1 MNFQNITLKSK
12 EDGIDIDV
20 LYVLPEGEIKG
31 LFAISHGMAEH
42 KERYLP
48 FMDYL
53 AKQGYLV
60 FINDHRGHGKSIKTQ
75 DDLGY
80 FYDDKGNYIV
90 EDLFMINTYFKE
102 HYPSLPLYLFGHS
115 MGSLIVRKYLQKYD
129 DTLTKL
135 IVRGSPSKN
144 PLVKVACFVV
154 DVMSRF
160 KGDRYR
166 SPLINAL
173 AFGSYDK
180 KFEGDLPNRWLS
192 KNEENVLNYNKNE
205 KDGFI
210 FTLNGFKNLFLI
222 MAEVYDK
229 KMYHPQNPDL
239 PILFIAGK
247 DDPVIISLSKWHEA
261 IMFLKDAGYKNVEG
275 QLYNDMR
282 HEILN
287 ETAKEE
293 VYKDILYFIES

>member
-102 HYPSLPLYLFGHS
+102 RYPSLPLYLFGHS

-135 IVRGSPSKN
+135 IVCGSPSKN
-144 PLVKVACFVV
+144 PLVKVACFLV

>member
-1 MNFQNITLKSK
+1 
-12 EDGIDIDV
+12 
-20 LYVLPEGEIKG
+20 
-31 LFAISHGMAEH
+31 MAEH

-60 FINDHRGHGKSIKTQ
+60 FINDHRGHGKSIKAQ

-102 HYPSLPLYLFGHS
+102 RYPSLPLYLFGHS

-135 IVRGSPSKN
+135 IVCGSPSKN
-144 PLVKVACFVV
+144 PLVKVACFLV

-293 VYKDILYFIES
+293 VYKDILYFMLN

>member
-60 FINDHRGHGKSIKTQ
+60 FINDHRGHGKSIKAQ

-102 HYPSLPLYLFGHS
+102 RYPSLPLYLFGHS

-129 DTLTKL
+129 DTITKL
-135 IVRGSPSKN
+135 IVCGSPSKN
-144 PLVKVACFVV
+144 QLVKVACFLV

-180 KFEGDLPNRWLS
+180 KFDGDLPNRWLS

-222 MAEVYDK
+222 MVEVYDK
-229 KMYHPQNPDL
+229 KLYHPQNPDL